1 MNKLHQL
8 EVRKLLK
15 ELDYVKS
22 DFEYKNEIVFEADN
36 SFMRSLN
43 EFLEKNIV
51 LKEMFDKKINRKIDE
66 MIRERSTER
75 VIESIP
81 EAVEEEST
89 EITIVE
95 KVVDEKLRK
104 IYRGIAKKTHP
115 DKISDVRLN
124 DIYIMAREMYE
135 SNDVMGIYSICDQL
149 GIPYEISVEDLGSL
163 KDRISII
170 KDRVAFM
177 ESTFSW
183 KWHHSEDE
191 GERSRMLFEYVKSKI
206 I

>member
-8 EVRKLLK
+8 EARKLLK

-22 DFEYKNEIVFEADN
+22 DFEYKNEIVFEAD
-36 SFMRSLN
+36 SAFLESLN
-43 EFLEKNIV
+43 NFLEKNIT
-51 LKEMFDKKINRKIDE
+51 LKEIFEKNTNHKIDD
-66 MIRERSTER
+66 MIRERSSKNTSP
-75 VIESIP
+75 ES
-81 EAVEEEST
+81 VEIS
-89 EITIVE
+89 IVDKAANE
-95 KVVDEKLRK
+95 NIRK
-104 IYRGIAKKTHP
+104 IYRSVAKKTHP
-115 DKISDVRLN
+115 DKISDARLN

-149 GIPYEISVEDLGSL
+149 GIPYEMSIEDLATL
-163 KDRISII
+163 KDRILMM
-170 KDRVAFM
+170 KDRVVFM

>member
-8 EVRKLLK
+8 EARKLLK

-22 DFEYKNEIVFEADN
+22 DFEYKNEIVFEAD
-36 SFMRSLN
+36 SAFLESLN
-43 EFLEKNIV
+43 NFLEKNIT
-51 LKEMFDKKINRKIDE
+51 LKEIFEKNTNHKIDD
-66 MIRERSTER
+66 MIRERSSKNTSP
-75 VIESIP
+75 ES
-81 EAVEEEST
+81 VEIS
-89 EITIVE
+89 IVDKATNE
-95 KVVDEKLRK
+95 NIRK
-104 IYRGIAKKTHP
+104 IYRSVAKKTHP
-115 DKISDVRLN
+115 DKISDARLN

-149 GIPYEISVEDLGSL
+149 GIPYEMSIEDLATL
-163 KDRISII
+163 KDRILMM

>member
-1 MNKLHQL
+1 MNKLRQL
-8 EVRKLLK
+8 EARKLLK

-22 DFEYKNEIVFEADN
+22 DFEYKNEIVFEAD
-36 SFMRSLN
+36 SAFLESLN
-43 EFLEKNIV
+43 NFLEKNIT
-51 LKEMFDKKINRKIDE
+51 LKEIFEKNTNHKIDD
-66 MIRERSTER
+66 MIRERSSKNTSP
-75 VIESIP
+75 ES
-81 EAVEEEST
+81 VEIS
-89 EITIVE
+89 IVDKAANE
-95 KVVDEKLRK
+95 NIRK
-104 IYRGIAKKTHP
+104 IYRSVAKKTHP
-115 DKISDVRLN
+115 DKISDARLN

-149 GIPYEISVEDLGSL
+149 GIPYEMSFEDLATL
-163 KDRISII
+163 KDRILMM

-191 GERSRMLFEYVKSKI
+191 GEKSRMLFEYVKSKI

>member
-81 EAVEEEST
+81 EVVEEEST

-115 DKISDVRLN
+115 DKISDTRLN
-124 DIYIMAREMYE
+124 DIYIMASKMYE

-149 GIPYEISVEDLGSL
+149 GIPYELSTEDGEILKSQISMMKE
-163 KDRISII
+163 
-170 KDRVAFM
+170 RVGFM
-177 ESTFSW
+177 ESTFTW
-183 KWHHSEDE
+183 KWYHTEDE
-191 GERSRMLFEYVKSKI
+191 NERAHILVEYIKSKI

>member
-8 EVRKLLK
+8 EARKLLK

-22 DFEYKNEIVFEADN
+22 DFEYKNEIVFEAD
-36 SFMRSLN
+36 SAFLESLN
-43 EFLEKNIV
+43 NFLEKNIT
-51 LKEMFDKKINRKIDE
+51 LKEIFEKNTNHKIDD
-66 MIRERSTER
+66 MIRERSSKNTSP
-75 VIESIP
+75 ES
-81 EAVEEEST
+81 VEIS
-89 EITIVE
+89 IVD
-95 KVVDEKLRK
+95 KVVNENIRK
-104 IYRGIAKKTHP
+104 IYRSVAKKTHP
-115 DKISDVRLN
+115 DKISDARLN

-149 GIPYEISVEDLGSL
+149 GIPYEMSIEDLATL
-163 KDRISII
+163 KDRILMM
-170 KDRVAFM
+170 KDRVVFM

-191 GERSRMLFEYVKSKI
+191 GERSRIIFEYVKSKI

>member
-1 MNKLHQL
+1 MNKLRQL
-8 EVRKLLK
+8 EARKLLK

-22 DFEYKNEIVFEADN
+22 DFEYKNEIVFEAD
-36 SFMRSLN
+36 SAFLESLN
-43 EFLEKNIV
+43 NFLEKNIT
-51 LKEMFDKKINRKIDE
+51 LKEIFEKNTNHKIDD
-66 MIRERSTER
+66 MIRERSSKNTSP
-75 VIESIP
+75 ES
-81 EAVEEEST
+81 VEIS
-89 EITIVE
+89 IVDKAANE
-95 KVVDEKLRK
+95 NIRK
-104 IYRGIAKKTHP
+104 IYRSVAKKTHP
-115 DKISDVRLN
+115 DKISDPRLN

-149 GIPYEISVEDLGSL
+149 GIPYEMSFEDLATL
-163 KDRISII
+163 KDRILMM

-191 GERSRMLFEYVKSKI
+191 GEKSRMLFEYVKSKI